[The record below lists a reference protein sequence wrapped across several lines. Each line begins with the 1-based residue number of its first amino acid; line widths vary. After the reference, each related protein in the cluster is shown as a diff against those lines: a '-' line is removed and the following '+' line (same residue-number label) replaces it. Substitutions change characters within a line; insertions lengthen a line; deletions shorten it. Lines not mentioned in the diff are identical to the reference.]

1 MERNDDYLRSLLL
14 ELEASDD
21 WMHLSVLTS
30 GSDEAENERHFHIML
45 LVDAGLMAP
54 MSAKMQTFRI
64 TNSGHDFLALT
75 RQSERWEAAKSAVRH
90 IGGASIQML
99 YRAAEGLARQKLIEM
114 GVPLQ

>member
-1 MERNDDYLRSLLL
+1 MERDDDFLRSLLL
-14 ELEASDD
+14 EMEAGDE
-21 WMHLSVLTS
+21 WMHMSVLTNS
-30 GSDEAENERHFHIML
+30 SDEAEYKRHFHIML
-45 LVDAGLMAP
+45 LVDAGLMSP

-75 RQSERWEAAKSAVRH
+75 RQNERWEAAKSAVRH

-99 YRAAEGLARQKLIEM
+99 YRAAEGLARQKLIEL